1 MSLGWD
7 LPSKTNVLISRGYI
21 ETDKKTVG
29 RLCTKEEDG
38 HVHDDDKWLEQIF
51 PHIPQKESTLS
62 TG

>member
-29 RLCTKEEDG
+29 RLCVQRKKMAMYMMTTNG
-38 HVHDDDKWLEQIF
+38 
-51 PHIPQKESTLS
+51 
-62 TG
+62 